1 MAQPQLWVI
10 AGPNGSG
17 KTTLAQRYFKDKLPV
32 VNPDEIAKE
41 LAPHDPQQLKIATKA
56 GKIAARQRKDYLNQ
70 SKSFAF
76 ETTFSGK
83 GELALMHKA
92 KDSGYKV
99 NLVFVSTS
107 SPTISRGRIRQ
118 RVSDG
123 GHHVPSQDVIR
134 RYHRSLANLPQGLAV
149 VDRAF
154 ILDNSQSR
162 LRLLLSR
169 ENEKIKTLTQ
179 TQPVWLS
186 DLSLGFE
193 LKKSIHDE

>member
-41 LAPHDPQQLKIATKA
+41 LDPNDPHQLKTATKA
-56 GKIAARQRKDYLNQ
+56 GKLAAKQRKDYLDQ
-70 SKSFAF
+70 SKNFAF

-83 GELALMHKA
+83 GELVLMQKA
-92 KDSGYKV
+92 ADAGFKV
-99 NLVFVSTS
+99 NLVFISTD

-118 RVSDG
+118 RVSEG
-123 GHHVPSQDVIR
+123 GHHIPSQDVIR
-134 RYHRSLANLPQGLAV
+134 RYHRSLINLPKGLSIA
-149 VDRAF
+149 DRSF
-154 ILDNSQSR
+154 ILDNSRSR

-169 ENEKIKTLTQ
+169 ENSKVKSLSKSLPQ
-179 TQPVWLS
+179 WLKGVN
-186 DLSLGFE
+186 LGFE
-193 LKKSIHDE
+193 LKKGLQR